1 MVWYE
6 EGLVSRQ
13 WSMYLGVVFLSTRH
27 GRCGLCEGRKEGRK
41 EGGSIVVRDLYVI

>member
-1 MVWYE
+1 MVCYE

-27 GRCGLCEGRKEGRK
+27 GRWVYVKGGGRK
-41 EGGSIVVRDLYVI
+41 EGGSIVVRDLYVT